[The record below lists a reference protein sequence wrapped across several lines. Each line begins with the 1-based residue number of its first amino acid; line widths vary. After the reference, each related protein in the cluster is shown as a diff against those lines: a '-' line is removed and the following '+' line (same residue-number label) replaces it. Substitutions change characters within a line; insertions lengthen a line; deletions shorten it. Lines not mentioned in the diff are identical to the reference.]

1 MTILNYTFNYID
13 AVFIVIM
20 LLMTVAGFFRG
31 IFLTLVNFI
40 RYSVG
45 IFLCFFFADT
55 FSQTVYDSY
64 VKARLVHT
72 IEQSIVNT
80 SNADEIVANIQSTLE
95 KVPDFLKNTV
105 DVSSVNLSSK
115 DLTNSILVNVFEP
128 VALVLVKAAIFVATF
143 LVFFIATGVLIHI
156 IKSYNHKKDHDRD
169 KKSPLRTA
177 DRIFGG
183 VFGFLK
189 SAVVVLAI
197 TSILMYILELGV
209 DALNANPFFA
219 EVKNSKLIEVFH
231 SVNPFNAITE
241 GLLK

>member
-1 MTILNYTFNYID
+1 MTILNYTVNYID
-13 AVFIVIM
+13 VAFVVIM
-20 LLMTVAGFFRG
+20 LFMTLAGFFRG
-31 IFLTLVNFI
+31 IFVTLVNFI

-55 FSQTVYDSY
+55 FTQTVYDDY
-64 VKARLVHT
+64 VKARLVHN
-72 IEQSIVNT
+72 IEQNIINT
-80 SNADEIVANIQSTLE
+80 SNVDEIVANIQSTLE

-105 DVSSVNLSSK
+105 DISSINLSSK

-128 VALVLVKAAIFVATF
+128 VALVLVRAAIFVATF
-143 LVFFIATGVLIHI
+143 LVFFIATGIIIHI
-156 IKSYNHKKDHDRD
+156 IKKSNRKKDRDKD

-189 SAVVVLAI
+189 SVVVVLAI

-209 DALNANPFFA
+209 DALNANPFFT
-219 EVKNSKLIEVFH
+219 EVKNSRLIEVFH
-231 SVNPFNAITE
+231 FVNPFNAITE